1 MNRRTL
7 RTVCLPAAILP
18 ALAGGC
24 EVSGLGGLL
33 DLFGQSVT
41 IIVEND
47 TRFAATP
54 DVRIGE
60 SRNVVEDFLS
70 ESEPVA
76 GFGANG
82 TIPPNQTATVRVSC
96 NGDLELIAI
105 GKVRFQNILGL
116 DAGEVDI
123 DENVRRDTDFD
134 CGDVIRIR
142 LSGSL
147 FSFESAID
155 VETLSTGTD
164 AALPVDEIGSEIA
177 DILDELFS

>member
-7 RTVCLPAAILP
+7 RTVCLPAVILP

-82 TIPPNQTATVRVSC
+82 TIPPNQTATVRLSC
-96 NGDLELIAI
+96 GGDLELIAI
-105 GKVRFQNILGL
+105 GNVRFQNILGL

-123 DENVRRDTDFD
+123 GENLRRDTDFD

-147 FSFESAID
+147 FSFDSSID
-155 VETLSTGTD
+155 VEAPSTGVGTTLPAD
-164 AALPVDEIGSEIA
+164 EDDLNIAA
-177 DILDELFS
+177 ILDDLFD